1 MSTLPFIRSSKL
13 CLTASLP
20 EIELRFG
27 VSGHSQTTIASR
39 GMCAT
44 RRPEKSAFT
53 SQVNLFHTL
62 SPAKNSNEESMSLAA
77 KKKKKRQP
85 KARSKVTVSA
95 DALKSF
101 PKTQPAGSPSL

>member
-1 MSTLPFIRSSKL
+1 
-13 CLTASLP
+13 
-20 EIELRFG
+20 
-27 VSGHSQTTIASR
+27 
-39 GMCAT
+39 
-44 RRPEKSAFT
+44 
-53 SQVNLFHTL
+53 
-62 SPAKNSNEESMSLAA
+62 MSLAA